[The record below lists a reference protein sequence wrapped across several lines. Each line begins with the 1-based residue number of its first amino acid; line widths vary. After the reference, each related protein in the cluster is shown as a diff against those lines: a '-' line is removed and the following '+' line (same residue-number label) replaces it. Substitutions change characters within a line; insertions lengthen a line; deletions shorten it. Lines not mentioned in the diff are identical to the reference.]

1 MFNSRRTI
9 GRLMTLL
16 FSMVVG
22 VLATNVKVY
31 AFDENYVRGGV
42 VPVVFVVH
50 DASIEDWYVDDNG
63 RPVEYIRTVKTYDG
77 EYSGGSG
84 FFVGDSKDNPEYIVT
99 NCHVIDDYLEA
110 NEGQEFISLIGYEQ
124 LDDGSYY
131 GRFLYARTCEL
142 RIYYSAND
150 YDVAYVDCHGDVEK
164 IDLAVLK
171 LGDPTDKRHALRIK
185 IPSGGMVGETVY
197 TVGYPG
203 NADNQFT
210 GASKYGVEDS
220 TVHKGSI
227 NKFVANT
234 GVGVERIAVD
244 ATIQHGNSGGPL
256 VTEDGVVIGVN
267 TNVASRSPYQDQIET
282 DYYAINATEL
292 VDFLEDNNIP
302 FQTAR
307 GVSKGIIIPIIIAI
321 LLIVAIGAVVLIL
334 KRRGQDGGVKSA
346 KQVGKNGSVGA
357 ASTKTPMLRAMSS
370 QHNGMTFA
378 VHAAPILIGRDPS
391 NCKVLFREG
400 TTGVSGRHCSV
411 SFDNQTGE
419 FILTDLRSTYGT
431 FLMNGQ
437 RINPNVPYRLKSG
450 DSFYLGDPANVLR
463 VELG

>member
-1 MFNSRRTI
+1 MCSSRKAI
-9 GRLMTLL
+9 GRFMTLL
-16 FSMVVG
+16 LTVIIGVVT
-22 VLATNVKVY
+22 LNVKAY
-31 AFDENYVRGGV
+31 AFDESYVRGGV
-42 VPVVFVVH
+42 VPVTFYLNN
-50 DASIEDWYVDDNG
+50 ARYVLVDTQDN
-63 RPVEYIRTVKTYDG
+63 YKIVKKF
-77 EYSGGSG
+77 EKFSGNWSHGSG
-84 FFVGDSKDNPEYIVT
+84 FFVGKKNTDPQYVVT
-99 NCHVIDDYLEA
+99 NCHVVQDYIEA
-110 NEGQEFISLIGYEQ
+110 GEGGKYLFW
-124 LDDGSYY
+124 DNYY
-131 GRFLYARTCEL
+131 QPEKYGERYVTAYQADSCEI
-142 RIYYSAND
+142 RVYYSENE
-150 YDVAYVDCHGDVEK
+150 YDVAYIDCYGDEEK
-164 IDLAVLK
+164 VDLAVLK
-171 LGDPTDKRHALRIK
+171 LREPTDKRHALAIQV
-185 IPSGGMVGETVY
+185 PTENMVGDTVY
-197 TVGYPG
+197 TIGYPG

-210 GASKYGVEDS
+210 GASKFGVEDS

-321 LLIVAIGAVVLIL
+321 LLIIAIGAVVLIL
-334 KRRGQDGGVKSA
+334 KIRGQDGGVKSA
-346 KQVGKNGSVGA
+346 KQVGKNGSADA